1 MLRRGLLVYGSEP
14 PARAAPRG
22 PEVDQGD
29 GVLADGVLEVV
40 GTELHGGHVTTPLLA
55 ERTRLRIPPGVLSY
69 DQAIYTRGYFKGPL
83 ARPREPFE
91 RCHDMGRAVR
101 CGSCEK

>member
-40 GTELHGGHVTTPLLA
+40 GTELHGGHVGTPLLA

-69 DQAIYTRGYFKGPL
+69 DHTLYTPGGISRASGPL
-83 ARPREPFE
+83 
-91 RCHDMGRAVR
+91 GRAHRKVPPY
-101 CGSCEK
+101 GSRGQ